1 MALFKIKNNGNAWT
15 INGDTYT
22 NDTLRVYGDAI
33 ADNIT
38 NLISNIDTL
47 YSTAEA
53 LYSHM
58 KRSKIVEKTITV
70 TAANA
75 WTASGVSFTTK
86 ANCFYGLYC
95 GTANRGFQLRSG
107 TATSTVQF
115 EYFKDFSGSNTA
127 TFPVVFYSRSAL
139 TYNIYLYP
147 TAASS
152 SCNVAVYEICGRGI
166 TS

>member
-22 NDTLRVYGDAI
+22 DNTLRVYGDAI

-47 YSTAEA
+47 YSTAET

-58 KRSKIVEKTITV
+58 KHSTSVDETITV

-75 WTASGVSFTTK
+75 WTASGVSFTSK
-86 ANCFYGLYC
+86 ANCFYALYC
-95 GTANRGFQLRSG
+95 STANRGFQLRSG

-115 EYFKDFSGSNTA
+115 EYFKDFSGSTA
-127 TFPVVFYSRSAL
+127 GSFPVVFYSRAAQA
-139 TYNIYLYP
+139 YNIYLYP

-152 SCNVAVYEICGRGI
+152 SCRVVVYEICGSGI

>member
-1 MALFKIKNNGNAWT
+1 MAIFKIRNNSNAWT
-15 INGDTYT
+15 INGDDYID
-22 NDTLRVYGDAI
+22 NTLRVYGDAI

-58 KRSKIVEKTITV
+58 KHSIAVDETITV

-75 WTASGVSFTTK
+75 WTDSGVNFTSK
-86 ANCFYGLYC
+86 AKCFYGLYC
-95 GTANRGFQLRSG
+95 STANQGFQIRSG
-107 TATSTVQF
+107 TAASTVRF
-115 EYFKDFSGSNTA
+115 EYFKDFSGATTA
-127 TFPVVFYSRSAL
+127 SFPVVFFAN
-139 TYNIYLYP
+139 TAQAYNIYLYP

-152 SCNVAVYEICGRGI
+152 SCRVVVYEICGRGI

>member
-58 KRSKIVEKTITV
+58 KRSVTVTTAITV

-86 ANCFYGLYC
+86 SKCFYGLYC
-95 GTANRGFQLRSG
+95 STAKGHIRQRF
-107 TATSTVQF
+107 F
-115 EYFKDFSGSNTA
+115 
-127 TFPVVFYSRSAL
+127 
-139 TYNIYLYP
+139 
-147 TAASS
+147 ASS
-152 SCNVAVYEICGRGI
+152 HTNTCLHFRQVFSCAISLYG
-166 TS
+166 TL

>member
-38 NLISNIDTL
+38 NLISNINTL
-47 YSTAEA
+47 YSTAET

-58 KRSKIVEKTITV
+58 KRSTSVDKTITV

-75 WTASGVSFTTK
+75 WTASGVSFTSK
-86 ANCFYGLYC
+86 AQCFYALYC
-95 GTANRGFQLRSG
+95 STSTQGIQLRSG

-115 EYFKDFSGSNTA
+115 EYFKDFSGSTA
-127 TFPVVFYSRSAL
+127 GSFPVVFYSTSAQA
-139 TYNIYLYP
+139 YNIYLYP

-152 SCNVAVYEICGRGI
+152 SCRVMVYEICGRGI

>member
-22 NDTLRVYGDAI
+22 NDTLRVYGNAV

-38 NLISNIDTL
+38 NLISNINTL
-47 YSTAEA
+47 YSTAKT

-58 KRSKIVEKTITV
+58 KRSALVDKTITV
-70 TAANA
+70 TAAKA
-75 WTASGVSFTTK
+75 WTASGVSFTSK
-86 ANCFYGLYC
+86 ANCFYALYC
-95 GTANRGFQLRSG
+95 STSNQGIQLRSG
-107 TATSTVQF
+107 TATSTVEF
-115 EYFKDFSGSNTA
+115 EYFKDFSGST
-127 TFPVVFYSRSAL
+127 TGSFPVVFYSRSAL

-152 SCNVAVYEICGRGI
+152 SCRVIVYEICGRGI

>member
-22 NDTLRVYGDAI
+22 DNTLRVYGDAI

-47 YSTAEA
+47 YSTAET

-58 KRSKIVEKTITV
+58 KHSTSADETITV

-75 WTASGVSFTTK
+75 WTASGVSFTSK
-86 ANCFYGLYC
+86 ANCFYALYC
-95 GTANRGFQLRSG
+95 STSTQGIQLRSG

-115 EYFKDFSGSNTA
+115 EYFKDFSGSTA
-127 TFPVVFYSRSAL
+127 GSFPVVFYSRAAQA
-139 TYNIYLYP
+139 YNIYLYP

-152 SCNVAVYEICGRGI
+152 SCRVTVYEICGRGI

>member
-15 INGDTYT
+15 INGDDYI
-22 NDTLRVYGDAI
+22 NDTLRVYGNAI

-38 NLISNIDTL
+38 NLISNINTL
-47 YSTAEA
+47 YSTAET
-53 LYSHM
+53 LYSYM
-58 KRSKIVEKTITV
+58 KRSVAVDNTITV

-95 GTANRGFQLRSG
+95 STANRGFQLRRG
-107 TATSTVQF
+107 TAATGVEF
-115 EYFKDFSGSNTA
+115 EYFKDFSGSSTA
-127 TFPVVFYSRSAL
+127 TFPVVFYSRAVQ

-152 SCNVAVYEICGRGI
+152 SSRVIVYEICGRGI

>member
-15 INGDTYT
+15 INGDAYT

-38 NLISNIDTL
+38 NLISNINTL
-47 YSTAEA
+47 YSTAET

-58 KRSKIVEKTITV
+58 KHSLPVDETITV

-75 WTASGVSFTTK
+75 WTDSGVNVTTK

-95 GTANRGFQLRSG
+95 STANRGFQLRSG

-127 TFPVVFYSRSAL
+127 SFPVVFYSRAVQA
-139 TYNIYLYP
+139 YNIYLYP

-152 SCNVAVYEICGRGI
+152 SCRVVVYEICGRGI

>member
-15 INGDTYT
+15 INGDSYT

-58 KRSKIVEKTITV
+58 KRSVTVTTAITV

-86 ANCFYGLYC
+86 SKCFYGLYC
-95 GTANRGFQLRSG
+95 STANRGF
-107 TATSTVQF
+107 
-115 EYFKDFSGSNTA
+115 
-127 TFPVVFYSRSAL
+127 
-139 TYNIYLYP
+139 
-147 TAASS
+147 
-152 SCNVAVYEICGRGI
+152 
-166 TS
+166 